1 MLSIRN
7 KTVSSTT
14 LIKRHFSLDGRNKL
28 SNKFIPLTK
37 DKNSD
42 NSNTSASHG
51 ILLKGGF
58 VRQSGAGIYSLL
70 PLGLRTVEKIERIID
85 EEMQAIGSQK
95 LSLPMLLNPEG
106 WKKTGRWD
114 GSKGE
119 FFRLKDRK
127 DNDLLLAPTH
137 EEEITNLVGAELRT
151 AKQLPI
157 RLYQIGRKYRDEL
170 RPRAGLLRGREFI
183 MKDLYSFDSSVE
195 KAYEAYDDVA
205 GAYRNIFTRFGIP
218 FVVAEADSG
227 NIGGS
232 KSHEYHL
239 ISTVGE
245 DTLLTCSGCGYS
257 ANEELAIG
265 KMKLEAA
272 KSNTSA
278 TTDVISKSVVDRL
291 ELQTPIQS
299 TVVSYSALN
308 AEEDGNVLGLAAVFT
323 PEGRSVNLLKV
334 QTKLS
339 KYLKNKQLMSERA
352 VMDMNE
358 IPQHKLNAMN
368 PDDVSHLHLFMDEAL
383 EFNPSSTSTSSKKL
397 TIHEPDHFRLAQEGD
412 HCATCSTELSSV
424 KAIEC
429 GHTFYLGTKYS
440 AALDCTFREGN
451 KPEQIPAEMGCYGI
465 GVTRILAAVAEAK
478 HDSKGI
484 AWPKSLAP
492 YSVCIVPTDDRK
504 QEFKDIANAVYDKLN
519 NLPSLKND
527 IVIDDRRSGFGAK
540 MKDTELIGYPY
551 TIVIGQKSLD
561 EQQLELHERVHGQ
574 DSKKTLISLDEI
586 QSAIV

>member
-1 MLSIRN
+1 MLSITHKSASN
-7 KTVSSTT
+7 TT
-14 LIKRHFSLDGRNKL
+14 LIKRYFSLDGRNKL

-42 NSNTSASHG
+42 NNSTSASHG

-114 GSKGE
+114 SSKGE

-137 EEEITNLVGAELRT
+137 EEEITNLVGTELRT
-151 AKQLPI
+151 SKQLPI
-157 RLYQIGRKYRDEL
+157 CLYQIGRKYRDEL

-205 GAYRNIFTRFGIP
+205 GAYRNIFNRFGIP

-245 DTLLTCSGCGYS
+245 DTLLTCSDCGYS

-265 KMKLEAA
+265 KMKPEVA
-272 KSNTSA
+272 KSNKSTTS
-278 TTDVISKSVVDRL
+278 TDVVSKSVVDL
-291 ELQTPIQS
+291 LQLHTPIES
-299 TVVSYSALN
+299 TVVSYSASN
-308 AEEDGNVLGLAAVFT
+308 AAEDGSVLGLAAVFT

-358 IPQHKLNAMN
+358 IPRHKLNDMN
-368 PDDVSHLHLFMDEAL
+368 PDDISHLHLFMDEAL
-383 EFNPSSTSTSSKKL
+383 QFNPSSASSTKL

-478 HDSKGI
+478 HDNKGI

-504 QEFKDIANAVYDKLN
+504 QEFKDIANTVYDKLN
-519 NLPSLKND
+519 SSSLKND

-561 EQQLELHERVHGQ
+561 DGQVELHERVHGQ
-574 DSKKTLISLDEI
+574 DSKKTIISLDKI
-586 QSAIV
+586 QSVIA